1 MNSND
6 KLGIKGNLSIV
17 LTDAHGN
24 IKDTREVT
32 NKVTADGLNHILA
45 RLGTSGGGA
54 TYMNYMAL
62 GTTADATAEA
72 GTSTILKTEATGLT
86 RQVTTITYNTSLKQI
101 IYVADFGTSN
111 PTSDAAVTEAGIFSA
126 STGGTLLCRTVF
138 AVVNKL
144 TTDSLRITWKITL
157 TAA

>member
-17 LTDAHGN
+17 LTDAQGN
-24 IKDTREVT
+24 VKDTREVP
-32 NKVTADGLNHILA
+32 NKVTSDGLNHILA

-54 TYMNYMAL
+54 TYMNYMAI
-62 GTTADATAEA
+62 GTTADATPED
-72 GTSTILKTEATGLT
+72 GTSSILKTEASGLT
-86 RQVTTITYNTSLKQI
+86 RVATTITYNTTLKQI
-101 IYVADFGTSN
+101 IYVADFPTSN
-111 PTSDAAVTEAGIFSA
+111 PSADAAVREAGIFSA
-126 STGGTLLCRTVF
+126 STAGTLLCRTVF

-157 TAA
+157 TAP